1 MIIVSIHTFM
11 STTSSC
17 QPRHQIAGKRKSSEA
32 CEFMGENT
40 LGPYVFSS
48 NVVSGVAEVG
58 CVFPQ
63 VRDSIWESCRQ
74 KAHRTAGL
82 DLHVK
87 NLMRSEHFW
96 KMKLAKCAQDCS
108 ESSIL

>member
-1 MIIVSIHTFM
+1 M
-11 STTSSC
+11 STPS
-17 QPRHQIAGKRKSSEA
+17 QIAGKRKSSEA

-63 VRDSIWESCRQ
+63 VRGSIWESCRQ
-74 KAHRTAGL
+74 KVHRTAGL

>member
-48 NVVSGVAEVG
+48 NVSFRGSAA
-58 CVFPQ
+58 
-63 VRDSIWESCRQ
+63 RLRESCRQ
-74 KAHRTAGL
+74 QVHRTVGL

-87 NLMRSEHFW
+87 KLMRSEHF
-96 KMKLAKCAQDCS
+96 LEDEVGQTRTR
-108 ESSIL
+108 L